1 MSMIGT
7 VLRFDAARGF
17 GFVAPA
23 DGSPDVFVHESDI
36 LAGEELMKGDKI
48 SFDAQFDEKK
58 NKMMAINCQ
67 IAEYSP
73 SRPRQSFLSCVS
85 DQSRLSTVS
94 PMHHHQQHHAS
105 MMLMAPSPAMSMHS
119 PQNDWEQQQQQQFF
133 MMQQQQQFF
142 EQQQAQMMDQQFC
155 MQPQHNFMM
164 SPTTITTVFV
174 DDVNM
179 MMQ

>member
-23 DGSPDVFVHESDI
+23 DGSPDVFVHEKESG
-36 LAGEELMKGDKI
+36 LAGEPLMKGDKI
-48 SFDAQFDEKK
+48 SFDGKYNAKK
-58 NKMMAINCQ
+58 GQTVAINCQ
-67 IAEYSP
+67 IIEYSS
-73 SRPRQSFLSCVS
+73 SRPRESYTSCMS
-85 DQSRLSTVS
+85 YEYQHS
-94 PMHHHQQHHAS
+94 PGMF
-105 MMLMAPSPAMSMHS
+105 APSPAMGMHS
-119 PQNDWEQQQQQQFF
+119 PQNDWEQQQQQQQFF
-133 MMQQQQQFF
+133 MMQQQQHQFF
-142 EQQQAQMMDQQFC
+142 EQQQAPMMDQQY
-155 MQPQHNFMM
+155 FMM